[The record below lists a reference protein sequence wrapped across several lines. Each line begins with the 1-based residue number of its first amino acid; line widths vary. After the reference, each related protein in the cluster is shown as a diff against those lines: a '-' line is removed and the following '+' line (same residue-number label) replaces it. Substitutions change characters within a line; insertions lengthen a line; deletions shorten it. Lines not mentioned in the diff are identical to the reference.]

1 MMYGKKASG
10 KAMPKDSN
18 NPKKKGVMTEKQVKQ
33 AKASYKTSTGMDYK
47 PKTSTVAK
55 APRVFK
61 SKAAKD
67 AWFAKNAPDRMN
79 KTKKK

>member
-10 KAMPKDSN
+10 KMMSKDNN
-18 NPKKKGVMTEKQVKQ
+18 NPKKKTGVMTEKQVKQ

-55 APRVFK
+55 VPRVFK
-61 SKAAKD
+61 SKAEKD
-67 AWFAKNAPDRMN
+67 AWFAKNAPNRM
-79 KTKKK
+79 TKKK